1 MATLKYL
8 ADIDLNK
15 NALNNA
21 RIQNLSTAP
30 SNPVLGQIYYDTDTD
45 DLNVWNGAW
54 VRLGATGA
62 GDIES
67 VVAGAG
73 MTGGASS
80 GDATLN
86 VIGGTGITANA
97 DNIAITAGGVD
108 TTQLA
113 DDAVTADKLANA
125 INSAIAANTA
135 KNTNV
140 TTNLGITGSAAA
152 RTITSS
158 DGNNAVIPLATTSVS
173 GLLSPALFDEIDAN
187 TAKVTNSDQSKADIN
202 ALDITEVGTIS
213 SGVWQGTTIKTAYI
227 GDDQITEAKLANT
240 LLAEIDAN
248 TAKVT
253 NVTTN
258 LSVASS
264 TTSRVI
270 ASSDGTNATIP
281 VATTS
286 VSGVMSTGIFD
297 AVVLNT
303 AKSTNATHSGEVT
316 GSGALTIASNVVD
329 EANLKVSNTP
339 TNGYYL
345 TAQSGNTGGLTWA
358 AIPTLNQNTSGLA
371 GTATALA
378 TTRAIQTNLAST
390 SAVNF
395 NGTAAVSPG
404 VTGTLAVG
412 NGGTGATNL
421 NALVQTT
428 GSQTIGGAKA
438 FNTHVQIL
446 GNQELR
452 FNPEGTSS
460 IGSPTINDIEVVA
473 TTITLDAATDI
484 QLEGATT
491 VTGNLSVSGN
501 LNIDGTTTTIDS
513 TTVAIADSML
523 KLAKDQANNAD
534 ALDFGFYGQYGVGG
548 THKYAGVFRDGSVN
562 GDPFTF
568 FDGLQAEPGTTVNT
582 AGTGYDLAD
591 ISAGKI
597 TSADGF
603 TGSLTGNV
611 TGDVDGSAGTVTSI
625 GNLTGHV
632 TSTNRGTVLGSFTVA
647 QLSAALSNASISGNN
662 TGDQTAVSGSS
673 GSCTGLAATAT
684 ALATARAIN
693 GVNFNGTSA
702 ITVTAAAG
710 TLSGNTLKS
719 TVVTSSLT
727 SVGTIGTGVWNATEI
742 GTSKTAA
749 KVTSIVAG
757 AGIDVNNSGV
767 GAVTVTAET
776 ASATNPGV
784 VELATTAEA
793 LAGSDTTRAVTA
805 AGLAARSYRAAIGGA
820 TSINVDHG
828 LNTRDV
834 NVQMYDASSYETV
847 MAQVVR
853 STAAR
858 VVVTFNV
865 APSAG
870 DVIILVTKVD

>member
-1 MATLKYL
+1 MAQVNYG
-8 ADIDLNK
+8 AHI
-15 NALNNA
+15 
-21 RIQNLSTAP
+21 NLSDNQILNAVLQHVTSDP
-30 SNPVLGQIYYDTDTD
+30 TGVEGKIIYRSDNNTFKVYDGSNWLT
-45 DLNVWNGAW
+45 LS
-54 VRLGATGA
+54 TGA
-62 GDIES
+62 GDITS

-73 MTGGASS
+73 MTGGGTS

-97 DNIAITAGGVD
+97 NDIAIDSTVATLSGSQTLSNKTIAASQVTEISNLTAAEGAQLEAIGTTTISATQWGYLGAASGAITNTD
-108 TTQLA
+108 TNTQLSTEAVQDIVGAMTTGNTESGISVDYRDA
-113 DDAVTADKLANA
+113 DGTLDF
-125 INSAIAANTA
+125 AIA
-135 KNTNV
+135 
-140 TTNLGITGSAAA
+140 
-152 RTITSS
+152 
-158 DGNNAVIPLATTSVS
+158 
-173 GLLSPALFDEIDAN
+173 
-187 TAKVTNSDQSKADIN
+187 
-202 ALDITEVGTIS
+202 
-213 SGVWQGTTIKTAYI
+213 
-227 GDDQITEAKLANT
+227 
-240 LLAEIDAN
+240 
-248 TAKVT
+248 
-253 NVTTN
+253 
-258 LSVASS
+258 
-264 TTSRVI
+264 
-270 ASSDGTNATIP
+270 
-281 VATTS
+281 
-286 VSGVMSTGIFD
+286 
-297 AVVLNT
+297 
-303 AKSTNATHSGEVT
+303 
-316 GSGALTIASNVVD
+316 
-329 EANLKVSNTP
+329 
-339 TNGYYL
+339 
-345 TAQSGNTGGLTWA
+345 
-358 AIPTLNQNTSGLA
+358 TLNQNTTGLA

-390 SAVNF
+390 SGANF
-395 NGTAAVSPG
+395 NGTAAITPG

-412 NGGTGATNL
+412 NGGTGAANL
-421 NALVQTT
+421 NHLVQTAGT
-428 GSQTIGGAKA
+428 QTITGAKT
-438 FNTHVQIL
+438 FSEHVSFADNKQIRWA
-446 GNQELR
+446 GV
-452 FNPEGTSS
+452 SVS
-460 IGSPTINDIEVVA
+460 SPTTNDIEVVA
-473 TTITLDAATDI
+473 TTITLDAASDI
-484 QLEGATT
+484 QLEGNTT
-491 VTGNLSVSGN
+491 VTGNTTLTGNISVTGN
-501 LNIDGTTTTIDS
+501 LNVDGSTTTIDS

-523 KLAKDQANNAD
+523 KLAKDQANTAD
-534 ALDFGFYGQYGVGG
+534 VVDFGFYGQYGVSG
-548 THKYAGVFRDGSVN
+548 THKYAGIFRDGSVS

-568 FDGLQAEPGTTVNT
+568 FDGLQAEPEATVNT

-591 ISAGKI
+591 IVAGKI
-597 TSADGF
+597 TSSDGF
-603 TGSLTGNV
+603 SGNLAGNV
-611 TGDVDGSAGTVTSI
+611 TGNASGSAGTVTSI
-625 GNLTGHV
+625 GNLTGHI

-684 ALATARAIN
+684 ALATERAIN
-693 GVNFNGTSA
+693 GVGFNGTSA

-853 STAAR
+853 STTAR

-870 DVIILVTKVD
+870 DVIILITKVD